1 MIAERKP
8 KKTPMSE
15 ANQPNRDQAALWND
29 AGGPIWVEMQE
40 VLDGMLAPLEAP
52 LLEEAFPGEGG
63 RVLDIGC
70 GAGATALLM
79 ARRLGPAGHC
89 LGVDI
94 SGPLVAAARARAAAE
109 GLASAAFVQADAQ
122 THGFEPDSFDAVISR
137 LGVMFFEDP
146 SAAFANIRR
155 ATRRNAKLV
164 FVAWRSPAENPFMT
178 TAARA
183 AAPFLPNLPAPA
195 PDAPGQFAFAD
206 RDRVQRILDA
216 SGWTDV
222 DIRPIDAPSGVAEKD
237 LLTYVTKLGPVGLA
251 LRDVDEPTR
260 ARTAEAVRA
269 AFDSYIRDGAAR
281 FTAACW
287 LVSARATP
295 RGDRG

>member
-1 MIAERKP
+1 MIAERNP
-8 KKTPMSE
+8 KETPMSE
-15 ANQPNRDQAALWND
+15 ANQPNRDQAALWNE

-40 VLDGMLAPLEAP
+40 VLDAMLAPLGAP
-52 LLEEAFPGEGG
+52 LMEEGFPGEGG
-63 RVLDIGC
+63 RVLDVGC
-70 GAGATALLM
+70 GAGATALAM
-79 ARRLGPAGHC
+79 ARRLGPAGLC
-89 LGVDI
+89 VGVDI

-109 GLASAAFVQADAQ
+109 GLASAAFVHADAQ
-122 THGFEPDSFDAVISR
+122 THAFEPDHFDAVISR
-137 LGVMFFEDP
+137 FGVMFFDDP
-146 SAAFANIRR
+146 AAAFANIRR
-155 ATRRNAKLV
+155 AARRSAKLS

-183 AAPFLPNLPAPA
+183 AAPFLPHLPAPA

-206 RDRVQRILDA
+206 RDRVQRILAA

-222 DIRPIDAPSGVAEKD
+222 DIRPIDVPSGVAEKD
-237 LLTYVTKLGPVGLA
+237 LFAYVTRLGPVGLA

-269 AFDSYIRDGAAR
+269 AFEPFVRDGAAR

-287 LVSARATP
+287 LVSARA
-295 RGDRG
+295 